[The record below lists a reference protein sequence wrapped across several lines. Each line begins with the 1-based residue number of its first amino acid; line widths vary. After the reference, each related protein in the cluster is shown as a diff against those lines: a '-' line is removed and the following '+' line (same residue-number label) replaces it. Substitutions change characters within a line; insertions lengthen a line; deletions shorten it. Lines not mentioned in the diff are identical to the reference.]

1 MTKHTLNTPPAQS
14 AMSMVRYDAAI
25 RALAECKAVDEVK
38 TWADKAAALQAYG
51 RMAKDK
57 TLEVDA
63 AEIRIRAERRL
74 GEMIAE
80 QKATVGLNPGKLK
93 QGPALVANEDGE
105 TPTLAAAGISY
116 DLSSRAQ
123 KLAAVPAEEFEKEV
137 KDWRGRVEEE
147 GQRVTARLEQ
157 AGERELAK
165 APAPASEC
173 AKCKEL
179 ESERQELAEE
189 MEAMNDEYQ
198 SMVRVLEND
207 EHLLNLQKEVK
218 RFAAQNR
225 ILTERLNGKMAECA
239 ELTRTAKSWK
249 AKADRFEKQLKALD
263 KDETF
268 VKAVNS

>member
-1 MTKHTLNTPPAQS
+1 MTKHTLNTPATQS

-80 QKATVGLNPGKLK
+80 QKATVGLNTGAMGIGKSAVVTNDRTPK
-93 QGPALVANEDGE
+93 
-105 TPTLAAAGISY
+105 PTLSDAGISK

-123 KLAAVPAEEFEKEV
+123 KLAAVPEEEFEKEV

-147 GQRVTARLEQ
+147 GKRVTARLEQ
-157 AGERELAK
+157 AGEREIKK
-165 APAPASEC
+165 ADPGKADDPDALRQRIQ
-173 AKCKEL
+173 EL
-179 ESERQELAEE
+179 EEELREAYAFSESMAEAEKILAADDQVAQAWE
-189 MEAMNDEYQ
+189 
-198 SMVRVLEND
+198 
-207 EHLLNLQKEVK
+207 EVK
-218 RFAAQNR
+218 RLKGQVSSQESR
-225 ILTERLNGKMAECA
+225 ISALMREKNEYIRE
-239 ELTRTAKSWK
+239 AKRWK
-249 AKADRFEKQLKALD
+249 RKFEDADKALKALD
-263 KDETF
+263 QDSTF
-268 VKAVNS
+268 AKGA